1 MKNIACLLLLTLL
14 FAATFNGCRKGDATA
29 KDSQVDTIPML
40 VMQIKKC
47 SRLYTTEYRVH
58 KIVTYNDVKEFSG
71 EFFSKKFSITFPYT
85 DRKVAIPMDVTL
97 KGYIDFANFSEENV
111 QREGDKIT
119 IILPDPRIELT
130 SSKIDQKGITEYVS
144 LVRSHFTDSELSALE
159 QQGREAV
166 IKRIPEM
173 GIRWASSR
181 PPALVPPTS
190 SYPSSPNWATRNRT
204 SPSPSAATSTAGTSA
219 LYSTLTT

>member
-1 MKNIACLLLLTLL
+1 MKKIACLLLLTLL
-14 FAATFNGCRKGDATA
+14 FAATFNGCRKGDAPA
-29 KDSQVDTIPML
+29 KDSQTDTIPML

-47 SRLYTTEYRVH
+47 SQLYTTEYRVH

-173 GIRWASSR
+173 GILETARLSA
-181 PPALVPPTS
+181 AHQLVPIITQLGYKEQDVTIS
-190 SYPSSPNWATRNRT
+190 FSRDFDRRDIRSILDLNN
-204 SPSPSAATSTAGTSA
+204 
-219 LYSTLTT
+219 LEK

>member
-1 MKNIACLLLLTLL
+1 MKNIACLLLFSLL
-14 FAATFNGCRKGDATA
+14 FAATFTGCRKGDAPA
-29 KDSQVDTIPML
+29 KDSQTDTIPML

-85 DRKVAIPMDVTL
+85 DRKVAIPMNVTL

-173 GIRWASSR
+173 GIIETARLSA
-181 PPALVPPTS
+181 AHQLVPIITQLGYKEQDVTIS
-190 SYPSSPNWATRNRT
+190 FSRDFDRRDIRSILDLNNIEK
-204 SPSPSAATSTAGTSA
+204 
-219 LYSTLTT
+219 

>member
-14 FAATFNGCRKGDATA
+14 FAATFNGCRKGDAPA
-29 KDSQVDTIPML
+29 KDSQTDTIPML

-85 DRKVAIPMDVTL
+85 DRKVAIPMNVTL

-173 GIRWASSR
+173 GILETARLSA
-181 PPALVPPTS
+181 AHQLVPIITQLGYKEQDVTIS
-190 SYPSSPNWATRNRT
+190 FSRDFDRRDIRSILDLNNIEK
-204 SPSPSAATSTAGTSA
+204 
-219 LYSTLTT
+219 

>member
-1 MKNIACLLLLTLL
+1 MKNIACLLLFSLL
-14 FAATFNGCRKGDATA
+14 FAATFTGCRKGDATA

-85 DRKVAIPMDVTL
+85 DRKVAIPMNVTL

-173 GIRWASSR
+173 GIIETARLSA
-181 PPALVPPTS
+181 AHQLVPIITQLGYKEQDVTIS
-190 SYPSSPNWATRNRT
+190 FSRDFDRRDIRSILDLNNIEK
-204 SPSPSAATSTAGTSA
+204 
-219 LYSTLTT
+219 

>member
-1 MKNIACLLLLTLL
+1 MKKIACLLLLTLL
-14 FAATFNGCRKGDATA
+14 FAATFNGCRKGDATDKA
-29 KDSQVDTIPML
+29 SQVDTIPML

-71 EFFSKKFSITFPYT
+71 EFFSKKFSITIPHT

-173 GIRWASSR
+173 GILETARLSA
-181 PPALVPPTS
+181 AHQLVPIITQLGYKEQDVTIS
-190 SYPSSPNWATRNRT
+190 FSRDFDRRDIRSILDLNN
-204 SPSPSAATSTAGTSA
+204 
-219 LYSTLTT
+219 LEK

>member
-1 MKNIACLLLLTLL
+1 MKNIACLLLFSLL
-14 FAATFNGCRKGDATA
+14 FAATFNGCRKSDATA
-29 KDSQVDTIPML
+29 KDSQADTIPML

-85 DRKVAIPMDVTL
+85 DRKVAIPMNVTL

-173 GIRWASSR
+173 GIIETARLSA
-181 PPALVPPTS
+181 AHQLVPIITQLGYKEQDVTIS
-190 SYPSSPNWATRNRT
+190 FSRDFDRRDIRSILDLNNIEK
-204 SPSPSAATSTAGTSA
+204 
-219 LYSTLTT
+219 

>member
-29 KDSQVDTIPML
+29 KDGQADTIPML

-71 EFFSKKFSITFPYT
+71 EFFSKKFSITIPHT

-173 GIRWASSR
+173 GILETARLSA
-181 PPALVPPTS
+181 AHQLVPIITQLGYKEQDVTIS
-190 SYPSSPNWATRNRT
+190 FSRDFDRRDIRSILDLNNIEK
-204 SPSPSAATSTAGTSA
+204 
-219 LYSTLTT
+219 

>member
-14 FAATFNGCRKGDATA
+14 FAATFNGCRKGDTTDKA
-29 KDSQVDTIPML
+29 SQTDTIPML

-85 DRKVAIPMDVTL
+85 DRKVAIPMNVTL
-97 KGYIDFANFSEENV
+97 KGYIDFSNFSEENV

-173 GIRWASSR
+173 GILETARLSA
-181 PPALVPPTS
+181 AHQLVPIITQLGYKEQDVTIS
-190 SYPSSPNWATRNRT
+190 FSRDFDRRDIRSILDLNNIEK
-204 SPSPSAATSTAGTSA
+204 
-219 LYSTLTT
+219 

>member
-14 FAATFNGCRKGDATA
+14 FAATFNGCRKGDAPA
-29 KDSQVDTIPML
+29 KDSQTDTIPML

-173 GIRWASSR
+173 GIIETARLSA
-181 PPALVPPTS
+181 AHQLVPIITQLGYKEQDVTIS
-190 SYPSSPNWATRNRT
+190 FSRDFDRRDIRSILDLNNIEK
-204 SPSPSAATSTAGTSA
+204 
-219 LYSTLTT
+219 

>member
-1 MKNIACLLLLTLL
+1 MKNIACLLLFFLL
-14 FAATFNGCRKGDATA
+14 FATTFTSCRKGDATA
-29 KDSQVDTIPML
+29 KASQVDTIPML

-173 GIRWASSR
+173 GIIETARLSA
-181 PPALVPPTS
+181 AHQLVPIITQLGYKEQDVIIS
-190 SYPSSPNWATRNRT
+190 FSRDFDRRDIRSILDLNN
-204 SPSPSAATSTAGTSA
+204 
-219 LYSTLTT
+219 LEK

>member
-1 MKNIACLLLLTLL
+1 MKNIACLLLFSLL
-14 FAATFNGCRKGDATA
+14 FAATFNGCRKGDAPA
-29 KDSQVDTIPML
+29 KDSQTDTIPML

-97 KGYIDFANFSEENV
+97 KGYIDFSNFSEENV

-173 GIRWASSR
+173 GILETARLSA
-181 PPALVPPTS
+181 AHQLVPIITQLGYKEQDVTIS
-190 SYPSSPNWATRNRT
+190 FSRDFDRRDIRSILDLNNIEK
-204 SPSPSAATSTAGTSA
+204 
-219 LYSTLTT
+219 

>member
-14 FAATFNGCRKGDATA
+14 FAATFNGCRKGDAPA
-29 KDSQVDTIPML
+29 KDSQTDTIPML

-97 KGYIDFANFSEENV
+97 KGYIDFSNFSEENV

-173 GIRWASSR
+173 GILETARLSA
-181 PPALVPPTS
+181 AHQLVPIITQLGYKEQDVTIS
-190 SYPSSPNWATRNRT
+190 FSRDFDRRDIRSILDLNN
-204 SPSPSAATSTAGTSA
+204 
-219 LYSTLTT
+219 LEK

>member
-14 FAATFNGCRKGDATA
+14 FAATFNGCRKGDAPA
-29 KDSQVDTIPML
+29 KDSQTDTIPML

-85 DRKVAIPMDVTL
+85 DRKVAIPMNVTL

-173 GIRWASSR
+173 GIIETARLSA
-181 PPALVPPTS
+181 AHQLVPIITQLGYKEQDVTIS
-190 SYPSSPNWATRNRT
+190 FSRDFDRRDIRSILDLNNIEK
-204 SPSPSAATSTAGTSA
+204 
-219 LYSTLTT
+219 

>member
-14 FAATFNGCRKGDATA
+14 FAATFNGCRKSDATA

-85 DRKVAIPMDVTL
+85 DRKVAIPMNVTL

-173 GIRWASSR
+173 GIIETARLSA
-181 PPALVPPTS
+181 AHQLVPIITQLGYKEQDVTIS
-190 SYPSSPNWATRNRT
+190 FSRDFDRRDIRSILDLNNIEK
-204 SPSPSAATSTAGTSA
+204 
-219 LYSTLTT
+219 